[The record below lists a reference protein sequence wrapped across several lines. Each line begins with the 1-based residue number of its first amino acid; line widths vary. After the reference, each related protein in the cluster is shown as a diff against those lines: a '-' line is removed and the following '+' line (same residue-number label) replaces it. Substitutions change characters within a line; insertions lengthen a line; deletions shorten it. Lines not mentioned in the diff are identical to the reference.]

1 MMKKIYLKPETK
13 VLSLAVYG
21 DVCEKEIQ
29 TNSSSEVMEGMYG
42 PPGIFDNAP
51 LF

>member
-1 MMKKIYLKPETK
+1 MKKIYLKPETK
-13 VLSLAVYG
+13 VLSLNVYG
-21 DVCEKEIQ
+21 EVCEKEIQ
-29 TNSSSEVMEGMYG
+29 PTSDEPETMYG